1 MKKRLALRVLFYGIG
16 TLLLAIG
23 LTLNSK
29 TGLGTAPIITM
40 PFAISAILHVNFASM
55 VFLFYV
61 IMTCLQF
68 WMRGKKR
75 SWKIF
80 LQFPFSMVFSV
91 LLDFF
96 GAAFDFYFA
105 ELWKNVLLLF
115 VAMLCTAIGVSM
127 MVNMKIITNPAD
139 GFAQTVGEVLQRG
152 VGFGK
157 NVVDLSFVVL
167 TCLICFFFHDEL
179 VGVGIGT
186 AISMIGV
193 GRFIA
198 LFQHFFRRKM
208 LSSVGL
214 GEPK

>member
-1 MKKRLALRVLFYGIG
+1 MKKGLALRMLFYGIG
-16 TLLLAIG
+16 TLILAIG

-29 TGLGTAPIITM
+29 TGLGTAPILTT
-40 PFAISAILHVNFASM
+40 PFAISSIWHVNFALM

-68 WMRGKKR
+68 WMKGEKR

-80 LQFPFSMVFSV
+80 LQFPFSIVFGI
-91 LLDFF
+91 LLDVF
-96 GAAFDFYFA
+96 GAVFDFHFT
-105 ELWKNVLLLF
+105 EFWKNVLLLF
-115 VAMLCTAIGVSM
+115 FAMLCTAIGVSM

-139 GFAQTVGEVLQRG
+139 GFAQTVGEVLQKG

-157 NVVDLSFVVL
+157 NAVDLSFVML
-167 TCLICFFFHDEL
+167 TCLICFFFHDEM

-198 LFQHFFRRKM
+198 LFQFLFQRKM
-208 LSSVGL
+208 LDLVGL
-214 GEPK
+214 DNP